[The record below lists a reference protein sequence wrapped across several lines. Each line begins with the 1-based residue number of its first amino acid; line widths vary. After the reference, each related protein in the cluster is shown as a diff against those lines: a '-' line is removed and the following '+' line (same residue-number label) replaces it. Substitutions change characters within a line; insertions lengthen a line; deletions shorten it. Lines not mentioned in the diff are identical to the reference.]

1 MSRVYVYALLNQ
13 RARSIRA
20 GERRLGIVECC
31 QSPRGN
37 IYAAVERREDLR
49 ELSESSLKEQHDIV
63 AMLARQ
69 FDAILPARFGAL
81 IEQPALL
88 RIVQLRRQIL
98 QDALARVR
106 GHEQMTV
113 RVFGV
118 ESMAS
123 GGEVPPIT
131 GTDYLERRRAAHHS
145 PLPAVVER
153 IRTHVKSI
161 TALESIEGGSPN
173 VRAVMHHLIPR
184 GRSADYVGLVQEAGS
199 GTAGTDRI
207 TVSGPFAPFAFAP
220 DIWS

>member
-1 MSRVYVYALLNQ
+1 MSRVYVYALVDQ

-20 GERRLGIVECC
+20 GEQRLGIVECC
-31 QSPRGN
+31 PSQHGH
-37 IYAAVERREDLR
+37 IYAVVERREGVRD
-49 ELSESSLKEQHDIV
+49 LSESSLKEQHEIV

-69 FDAILPARFGAL
+69 FDAILPARFGTL
-81 IEQPALL
+81 IDQPELL

-118 ESMAS
+118 ESMSS
-123 GGEVPPIT
+123 GGELPPIT
-131 GTDYLERRRAAHHS
+131 GTDYLERRLAAHNS
-145 PLPAVVER
+145 PLPGVVER

-161 TALESIEGGSPN
+161 TALESIERGSPN

-184 GRSADYVGLVQEAGS
+184 GRSSDYVELVQEAAS
-199 GTAGTDRI
+199 GRAGTDRI